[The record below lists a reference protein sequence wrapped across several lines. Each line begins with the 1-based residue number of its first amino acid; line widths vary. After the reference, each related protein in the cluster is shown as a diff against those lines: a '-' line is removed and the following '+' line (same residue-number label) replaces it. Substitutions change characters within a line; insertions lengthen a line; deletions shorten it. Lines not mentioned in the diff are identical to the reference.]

1 MDVIWSIICAS
12 FGICKLKKV
21 PSYYLQWV
29 GAGVH
34 LTENSRVTEE
44 DGRGRRMKPESQNL
58 KSERLRGQEIG
69 VCGFPWIPLDPL
81 RTL

>member
-1 MDVIWSIICAS
+1 
-12 FGICKLKKV
+12 
-21 PSYYLQWV
+21 
-29 GAGVH
+29 VH